1 MKQILYGQGSLP
13 EGYKMTTY
21 KVMLGLLW
29 TSTKCSPATK
39 FIVKI
44 DDNSVVDLNLLESAL
59 EKVDEGSEDNIFCPY
74 QMRGLPVWRHT
85 EAKLQK
91 SKINWRSQI
100 SGRKIFFSSSFYTCG
115 NLDRNLSQIFSAP
128 AIFFCFFWNTLCQPE
143 IQDKKMQICLLLLFA
158 T

>member
-44 DDNSVVDLNLLESAL
+44 DDNSVVDLTLLESAL

-91 SKINWRSQI
+91 N
-100 SGRKIFFSSSFYTCG
+100 
-115 NLDRNLSQIFSAP
+115 
-128 AIFFCFFWNTLCQPE
+128 
-143 IQDKKMQICLLLLFA
+143 
-158 T
+158 